1 MGKILIVDD
10 SAVVREGIKD
20 FLGKNGLDT
29 ETAVDG
35 VDALNK
41 LREDQSVKLVIT
53 DVNMPN
59 MDGLTLAEKI
69 RSELNNQTVK
79 IIVLTTENSPALK
92 QRGKAAG
99 VSGWIVKPFNGQHA
113 LGPIKKMVQSWK

>member
-1 MGKILIVDD
+1 MGKILVVDD

-20 FLGKNGLDT
+20 FLGKNGLNT

-41 LREDQSVKLVIT
+41 LRGDNSVKLVIT

-69 RSELNNQTVK
+69 RSELNNQSVK

-113 LGPIKKMVQSWK
+113 LGPIKKMVES

>member
-1 MGKILIVDD
+1 MGKILVVDD

-29 ETAVDG
+29 DTAVDG
-35 VDALNK
+35 VDALNN
-41 LREDQSVKLVIT
+41 LRGDSSVKLVIT

-69 RSELNNQTVK
+69 RSELNNQSVK

-113 LGPIKKMVQSWK
+113 LGPIKKMVQS